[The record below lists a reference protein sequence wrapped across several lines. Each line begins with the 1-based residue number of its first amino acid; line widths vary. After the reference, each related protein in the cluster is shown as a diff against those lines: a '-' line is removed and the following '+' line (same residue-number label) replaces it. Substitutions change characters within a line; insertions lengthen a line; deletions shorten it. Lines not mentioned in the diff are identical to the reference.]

1 MISQTTI
8 SDSIYA
14 DIWSHLPVPYLHV
27 LALLLTMAVRSI
39 PKEKM
44 TASSPFIYSHWN
56 WWSSAEACSDMGV
69 SNSPLTPWGSHD
81 FLVRS
86 WSAELTF
93 YFASKGQQ
101 CTLIASWK
109 KRTVINMPNNSS
121 ASLVNFVITVQ
132 ALKVAS
138 KISMIA
144 VHTQTLKHKWT

>member
-56 WWSSAEACSDMGV
+56 
-69 SNSPLTPWGSHD
+69 
-81 FLVRS
+81 
-86 WSAELTF
+86 
-93 YFASKGQQ
+93 
-101 CTLIASWK
+101 
-109 KRTVINMPNNSS
+109 
-121 ASLVNFVITVQ
+121 
-132 ALKVAS
+132 
-138 KISMIA
+138 
-144 VHTQTLKHKWT
+144 